1 MGLLQLKVIRKCTQ
15 SRCFQVLPKMIGIQT
30 AVNRFLAYNL
40 SNKCHTNP
48 SGIISNHYK
57 PEGTLVEAAI
67 SFQVK
72 KTSLTSEDKGARG
85 EQKLRQM

>member
-1 MGLLQLKVIRKCTQ
+1 M
-15 SRCFQVLPKMIGIQT
+15 PKMIGIQT

>member
-1 MGLLQLKVIRKCTQ
+1 
-15 SRCFQVLPKMIGIQT
+15 MIGIQT
-30 AVNRFLAYNL
+30 AVNRFLAYSL

-48 SGIISNHYK
+48 SGFISNHPK

-72 KTSLTSEDKGARG
+72 KKKNTKKTSLTSEAEGPRG